1 MDVRRTQDETGTRFN
16 EGSNCKEFVAFCT
29 SANVWQCAAAVL

>member
-16 EGSNCKEFVAFCT
+16 EGSNCKEFVAF
-29 SANVWQCAAAVL
+29 ALPLMFGNVFAAVL